1 MNPTNLRGLGS
12 AVAASVVL
20 GAVSTFGDW
29 IWARFLTD
37 GAVLPGLVHGV
48 VFFAVLALVLAA
60 PCSDPK
66 RALKF
71 LLLTLPAAG
80 LGLAA
85 VFYPLAY
92 AIGYLPSLLVTWA
105 GMWLAMALLLRIA
118 AGRDETPK
126 LASLRA
132 VLAAVGSGL
141 AFWAVS
147 DLWTGGEMSYLGRL
161 WRWTVAFLPGMT
173 LLQVWRSPPK

>member
-1 MNPTNLRGLGS
+1 MKSMARDLPAALG
-12 AVAASVVL
+12 AALVL
-20 GAVSTFGDW
+20 GTVSTLGDW
-29 IWARFLTD
+29 IWARFLAD

-48 VFFAVLALVLAA
+48 VFFAVLAGVLAW
-60 PCSDPK
+60 PCPGRT

-71 LLLTLPAAG
+71 LLATLPAAG

-92 AIGYLPSLLVTWA
+92 ALGYLPALLVTWT
-105 GMWLAMALLLRIA
+105 GMWLTLALLLRVA
-118 AGRDETPK
+118 WGRIERPRE
-126 LASLRA
+126 AILRG

-147 DLWTGGEMSYLGRL
+147 DLWTGGDFSYLGRL
-161 WRWTVAFLPGMT
+161 WRWTVAFLPGM
-173 LLQVWRSPPK
+173 LALWVLRGRRH